1 MKLLKGIVLI
11 ILILLFANSN
21 QQILA
26 AQKSQGWT
34 VKKATFFGAKIALLG
49 TAGYITYFSGS
60 ALWEHLKRIDLQ
72 ANRRKIYQES
82 YDHPWI
88 ALGVTALIV
97 YAGYYLMNSCLDDVK
112 SPSES

>member
-1 MKLLKGIVLI
+1 MQFLKKIAFLAVIVL
-11 ILILLFANSN
+11 FAHSN
-21 QQILA
+21 QQIMA
-26 AQKSQGWT
+26 AQRSQGWT
-34 VKKATFFGAKIALLG
+34 VKKATYFGAKIALLG
-49 TAGYITYFSGS
+49 AAGYITYFSGS

-88 ALGVTALIV
+88 ALGVTGLIL
-97 YAGYYLMNSCLDDVK
+97 YGGYYLMNSCLDDVK